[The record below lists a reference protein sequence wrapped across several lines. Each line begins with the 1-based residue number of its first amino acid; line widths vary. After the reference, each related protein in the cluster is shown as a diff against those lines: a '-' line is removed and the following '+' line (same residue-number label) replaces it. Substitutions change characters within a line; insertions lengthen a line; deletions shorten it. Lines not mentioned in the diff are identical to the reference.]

1 MITLIKKKIDQTVKK
16 GRQVYILEVDIKYLK
31 DAHKKHNEFL
41 FLLENWKQNRSKNLY
56 KILRTKR
63 RI

>member
-1 MITLIKKKIDQTVKK
+1 MALLGRRKLMITLLLKKIDQIVKK

-41 FLLENWKQNRSKNLY
+41 FLLEN
-56 KILRTKR
+56 
-63 RI
+63 